1 MENLSMT
8 AKEKLQKQKKA
19 AGEIAEILLSSL
31 QQFSDAEQE
40 LKIRRIENVKIRHKS
55 ANRHRGN

>member
-1 MENLSMT
+1 MT